1 MALHGVQHIF
11 HPPAPLPANSV
22 HDRVS
27 RFVFITQNVA
37 PETVAELYT
46 FFNASQEVE
55 E

>member
-1 MALHGVQHIF
+1 MQHIC
-11 HPPAPLPANSV
+11 HPPAPLPADSV

-46 FFNASQEVE
+46 FIKSASC
-55 E
+55 